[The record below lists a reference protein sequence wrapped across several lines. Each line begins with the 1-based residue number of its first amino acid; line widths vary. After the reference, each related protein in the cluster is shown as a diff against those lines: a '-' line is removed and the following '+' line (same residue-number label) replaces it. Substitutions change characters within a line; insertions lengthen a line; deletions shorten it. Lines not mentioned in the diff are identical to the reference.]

1 MSERIIIAAQS
12 ENRVIGQG
20 GGMPWH
26 LPRDLKFFKAHT
38 LGHPVIMGRKTYQSL
53 RKALPAREN
62 IVISRSVAELPDA
75 RVCAALPQAL
85 ALADALHE
93 RVFIIGGSEVYH
105 QALAA
110 DVVDTLLI
118 TWVETQLSG
127 DALFPVIEAQRWRLL
142 AEERA
147 EADAD
152 NAYALRFCRYERIR

>member
-53 RKALPAREN
+53 GKALLAREN
-62 IVISRSVAELPDA
+62 IVISRSVADLPDA
-75 RVCAALPQAL
+75 RVCASLPQAL

-110 DVVDTLLI
+110 DAGDTLLR
-118 TWVETQLSG
+118 TWVGTQLPG
-127 DALFPVIEAQRWRLL
+127 DAFLPGFEMARWRLL
-142 AEERA
+142 AEERV

-152 NAYALRFCRYERIR
+152 NAYALRFCRYGRIG